1 MKNKI
6 VLILFILFFCVSAL
20 LFTKIKYQENILVMV
35 PSSLSDQIELLQKT
49 PFSNK
54 LFVVVTAPDTDSLN
68 SAVETVKDKMKDCPQ
83 ISESQKI
90 DKDFVLSYYYNLPY
104 LWTEQIEQQVSNL
117 ITKESLQET
126 SENNVMLLFSPEGN
140 FFKDIVPSDPIGIVP
155 VILENFKKLNFAGQ
169 NLDFTNGYFTDDKN
183 NTALLLYNTNN
194 NEFDRSQAD
203 KIINYIKDINGSL
216 TEDCRVFSLGAA
228 RYTQENNSII
238 VNDVKKILI
247 ISILLIFLVFL
258 VFVKDKY
265 AIFVYTVPLLV
276 LIPSAAFT
284 FLKFGFLSGITLGFG
299 SILMGLAVDYSVYV
313 YYSFKSSNENIKK
326 SEILKKVS
334 KPIILSGLTSIMS
347 FLVLYFCDIILFKQL
362 AYFAVFGLI
371 YAVLIAILLAPIFY
385 KVQNKQTAEIKLPE
399 SINCK
404 FSIILIIL
412 IVCLGLISLKFVK
425 TDFSFESLNSV
436 SKQCLQDRKLF
447 DEFVGYDNNT
457 KSMLFV
463 GGKNKEEILS
473 LSKKISDFD
482 ILNFVPSKEQEEQ
495 NLSRWKQ
502 FWTEKKILELKKEI
516 NSYYEQYGIDTNI
529 FNKFYNFLETAHG
542 ENVKEFDITTMY
554 NPFIKF
560 KNKEYIMYFV
570 EQDFKLPQEFK
581 DNKDVVLLSQKEL
594 QNALSHKTIKT
605 ISAVTLFI
613 MFLDFILL
621 TFSFK
626 NIKLALAS
634 FIPILVSVSTFIIL
648 SSVFSV
654 KLNLFSLFCLPLI
667 IGLSVDYV
675 IFMVHQYTKSKTLY
689 PSMAVVV
696 AALSSLAGFGSLIFA
711 NHTVLFSMGFALS
724 IGIIVS
730 GFVSVYF
737 MPNIIKRVIKVLPL
751 FLIFFLVSCSSTAK
765 ASDVA
770 ETKEV
775 LSQQVEQA
783 TETEYYQGEI
793 DGKLFFTAAI
803 NKIDDQHY
811 KVITLNE
818 FGKQLFDMKVTSD
831 TVDTNYKTR
840 AIPKQTIRKLG
851 RFYIAFLF
859 YRNTLTATTQEDN
872 KILYNNED
880 KTISFWSQN
889 ELGN

>member
-6 VLILFILFFCVSAL
+6 ILILFILFFCVSAF

-35 PSSLSDQIELLQKT
+35 PSSLADQIELLQQT

-54 LFVVVTAPDTDSLN
+54 LFVVVSAPDTDTLN
-68 SAVETVKDKMKDCPQ
+68 SAVETVKDKLKDCPQ
-83 ISESQKI
+83 ISESQKT
-90 DKDFVLSYYYNLPY
+90 DKDFILSYYYNLPY
-104 LWTEQIEQQVSNL
+104 LWTQQLQEQVESL
-117 ITKESLQET
+117 MTKESLQET
-126 SENNVMLLFSPEGN
+126 NENNVMLLFSPEGN
-140 FFKDIVPSDPIGIVP
+140 FFKDIVPVDPVGIVP

-203 KIINYIKDINGSL
+203 KIINCIKDINGSL
-216 TEDCRVFSLGAA
+216 PQDCRVFSLGAA

-247 ISILLIFLVFL
+247 ISILLIFLVFVVL
-258 VFVKDKY
+258 VKDKY

-313 YYSFKSSNENIKK
+313 YYSFKSSNKDIKK

-347 FLVLYFCDIILFKQL
+347 FFVLYFCDIILFKQL

-371 YAVLIAILLAPIFY
+371 YAVLIAIFLAPIFY
-385 KVQNKQTAEIKLPE
+385 KVQNKQTTEIKLPE

-404 FSIILIIL
+404 ISIILIIL
-412 IVCLGLISLKFVK
+412 IVCLGLISLKFIK
-425 TDFSFESLNSV
+425 TDFSLESLNSV
-436 SKQCLQDRKLF
+436 SKQCLQDRKMF
-447 DEFVGYDNNT
+447 DEFVGYDTDT

-463 GGKNKEEILS
+463 GGENKEEILS
-473 LSKKISDFD
+473 LSNKISKFD
-482 ILNFVPSKEQEEQ
+482 ILNFFPTKQQKEQ
-495 NLSRWKQ
+495 NLNRWKQ
-502 FWTEKKILELKKEI
+502 FWNRERISKLKKDI
-516 NSYYEQYGIDTNI
+516 NSFYEQYGIDTSI
-529 FNKFYNFLETAHG
+529 FNKFYNFLETAQR
-542 ENVKEFDITTMY
+542 EDVKEFDITPMY

-570 EQDFKLPQEFK
+570 EQDFKLSQEFK
-581 DNKDVVLLSQKEL
+581 DNKNIVLLSQKEL
-594 QNALSHKTIKT
+594 QHALSDKTIKT
-605 ISAVTLFI
+605 ISAVTILI

-626 NIKLALAS
+626 NIKLALVS
-634 FIPILVSVSTFIIL
+634 FIPILVSVSTFSIL
-648 SSVFSV
+648 SALFSV

-675 IFMVHQYTKSKTLY
+675 IFIVHQYTKSKTLY

-724 IGIIVS
+724 VGIIVS
-730 GFVSVYF
+730 GFVSVYV
-737 MPNIIKRVIKVLPL
+737 MPNIIKKAVKVLPL
-751 FLIFFLVSCSSTAK
+751 FLIMFLVGCSSTAK
-765 ASDVA
+765 ANDVP

-775 LSQQVEQA
+775 VSQQVEQA
-783 TETEYYQGEI
+783 IETEYYQGEV

-840 AIPKQTIRKLG
+840 AIPKQTIRKLA
-851 RFYIAFLF
+851 RFYISFLF
-859 YRNTLTATTQEDN
+859 YRNTLTATAQDN

>member
-6 VLILFILFFCVSAL
+6 ILTLFILFFCVSAF
-20 LFTKIKYQENILVMV
+20 LFAKIKYQENILVMV
-35 PSSLSDQIELLQKT
+35 PSSLTDQIELLQQT

-54 LFVVVTAPDTDSLN
+54 LFVVVSADDTDDLN
-68 SAVETVKDKMKDCPQ
+68 SAVETVKEKLKDCPQ
-83 ISESQKI
+83 ISENQNI
-90 DKDFVLSYYYNLPY
+90 DKDFILSYYYNLPY
-104 LWTEQIEQQVSNL
+104 LWTEKLEQQVASL
-117 ITKESLQET
+117 ITKQNLQET
-126 SENNVMLLFSPEGN
+126 NENNVMILFSSQGG
-140 FFKDIVPSDPIGIVP
+140 FFKDIIPADPVGIVP
-155 VILENFKKLNFAGQ
+155 VILENFRKLNFAGQ
-169 NLDFTNGYFTDDKN
+169 NLDFTNGYFTNDKN
-183 NTALLLYNTNN
+183 NKALLLYNTNKT
-194 NEFDRSQAD
+194 EFDRTQAD

-216 TEDCRVFSLGAA
+216 PEGCNVFSLGAA

-258 VFVKDKY
+258 VLVRDKH
-265 AIFVYTVPLLV
+265 AIFVYVVPILV
-276 LIPSAAFT
+276 LIPAAAFT

-313 YYSFKSSNENIKK
+313 YYSFKSSNEDIKK

-371 YAVLIAILLAPIFY
+371 YAVLIAIFLAPIFY
-385 KVQNKQTAEIKLPE
+385 KVQNKQTVSIKLPE
-399 SINCK
+399 SINYK
-404 FSIILIIL
+404 FSVILIIL
-412 IVCLGLISLKFVK
+412 VVVLGAVSLKFIK
-425 TDFSFESLNSV
+425 TDFSLESLNSV
-436 SKQCLQDRKLF
+436 SKQCLQDRKMF
-447 DEFVGYDNNT
+447 DDFVGYDTDT

-463 GGKNKEEILS
+463 GGQTKEEILS
-473 LSKKISDFD
+473 LSNKISNFD
-482 ILNFVPSKEQEEQ
+482 ILDFMPTKEQQEQ
-495 NLSRWKQ
+495 NLNRWKN
-502 FWTEKKILELKKEI
+502 FWTKERISELKKDI
-516 NSYYEQYGIDTNI
+516 NSYYAHYGINANI
-529 FNKFYNFLETAHG
+529 FNKFYSFLETAQSPK
-542 ENVKEFDITTMY
+542 NVEEFDVTTIY

-560 KNKEYIMYFV
+560 KDKEYIIHFV
-570 EQDFKLPQEFK
+570 DDGFVIPQEFK
-581 DNKDVVLLSQKEL
+581 DNKNIVLLSQKDL
-594 QNALSHKTIKT
+594 QNALSNKTVKT
-605 ISAVTLFI
+605 ISVVTLFI
-613 MFLDFILL
+613 ILLDFILL

-626 NIKLALAS
+626 NIKLALVS
-634 FIPILVSVSTFIIL
+634 FIPILVSISTFIIL
-648 SSVFSV
+648 SSVFSI

-675 IFMVHQYTKSKTLY
+675 IFIVHQHTKSKTLY

-696 AALSSLAGFGSLIFA
+696 AALSSLAGFGSLVFA

-724 IGIIVS
+724 VGIIVS
-730 GFVSVYF
+730 GFVSVYV
-737 MPNIIKRVIKVLPL
+737 MPNIIKKVLKVLPL
-751 FLIFFLVSCSSTAK
+751 FLIMFLVGCSSTAK
-765 ASDVA
+765 ANDVP

-775 LSQQVEQA
+775 VSAQVEKA
-783 TETEYYQGEI
+783 METEYYQGEM

-831 TVDTNYKTR
+831 TVDTNYKNR

-859 YRNTLTATTQEDN
+859 YRNTLTATTQDN
-872 KILYNNED
+872 KILYNNDD
-880 KTISFWSQN
+880 KTITFWSQD
-889 ELGN
+889 EFGN

>member
-6 VLILFILFFCVSAL
+6 ILILFILFFCVSAF

-35 PSSLSDQIELLQKT
+35 PSSLADQIELLQQT

-54 LFVVVTAPDTDSLN
+54 LFVVVSAPDTDSLN
-68 SAVETVKDKMKDCPQ
+68 SAVETVKDKLKDCPQ
-83 ISESQKI
+83 ISESQKT

-104 LWTEQIEQQVSNL
+104 LWTEQLEQQVSNL
-117 ITKESLQET
+117 MTKENLRET
-126 SENNVMLLFSPEGN
+126 NENNVMLLFSPEGN
-140 FFKDIVPSDPIGIVP
+140 FFKDIIPSDPVGIVP

-169 NLDFTNGYFTDDKN
+169 NLDFTNGYFTDDKS

-203 KIINYIKDINGSL
+203 KIINCIKDINGSL
-216 TEDCRVFSLGAA
+216 PQDCRVFSLGAA

-247 ISILLIFLVFL
+247 ISILLIFLVFVVL
-258 VFVKDKY
+258 VKDKY

-313 YYSFKSSNENIKK
+313 YYSFKSSNKDIKK

-334 KPIILSGLTSIMS
+334 KPIMLSGLTSIMS

-385 KVQNKQTAEIKLPE
+385 KLQNKQTTEIKLPE

-412 IVCLGLISLKFVK
+412 IVVLGLISLKFIK
-425 TDFSFESLNSV
+425 TDFSLESLNSV
-436 SKQCLQDRKLF
+436 SKQCLQDRKMF
-447 DEFVGYDNNT
+447 DEFVGYDTNT

-463 GGKNKEEILS
+463 GGETKEEILS
-473 LSKKISDFD
+473 LSNKISNFD
-482 ILNFVPSKEQEEQ
+482 ILNFVPSKEQKEQ
-495 NLSRWKQ
+495 NLNRWKQ
-502 FWTEKKILELKKEI
+502 FWNRERISELKKDI
-516 NSYYEQYGIDTNI
+516 NSFYEQYGIDTNI
-529 FNKFYNFLETAHG
+529 FNQFYNFLETAQG
-542 ENVKEFDITTMY
+542 SKDVKEFDITTMY

-560 KNKEYIMYFV
+560 KNKEYMIHFV
-570 EQDFKLPQEFK
+570 EEGFTLPQEFK
-581 DNKDVVLLSQKEL
+581 DNKNIVLLSQKEL
-594 QNALSHKTIKT
+594 QYALSDKTIKT
-605 ISAVTLFI
+605 IFFVTLFI
-613 MFLDFILL
+613 LLLDFFLL

-626 NIKLALAS
+626 NIKLALVS

-675 IFMVHQYTKSKTLY
+675 IFIVHQYTKSKTLY

-724 IGIIVS
+724 VGIIVS
-730 GFVSVYF
+730 GFVSVYV
-737 MPNIIKRVIKVLPL
+737 MPNIIKKVIKILPI
-751 FLIFFLVSCSSTAK
+751 FLIALFTGCSSVPKTNSVDTEQNIQAI
-765 ASDVA
+765 
-770 ETKEV
+770 ET
-775 LSQQVEQA
+775 Q
-783 TETEYYQGEI
+783 YYQGEM
-793 DGKLFFTAAI
+793 DDKLFFTAAI
-803 NKIDDQHY
+803 NKISDKEY
-811 KVITLNE
+811 RVITLNE
-818 FGKQLFDMKVTSD
+818 LGTKMLDTTLTCD
-831 TVDTNYKTR
+831 TVNTHYK
-840 AIPKQTIRKLG
+840 IKFLPKTTADKLS
-851 RFYIAFLF
+851 RFYITFLF
-859 YRNTLTATTQEDN
+859 HKEYLIGSMQDN

-889 ELGN
+889 EFGN

>member
-6 VLILFILFFCVSAL
+6 ILSLFILFFCVSL
-20 LFTKIKYQENILVMV
+20 FLFTKIKYQENILVMV
-35 PSSLSDQIELLQKT
+35 PLSLADQIELLQQT

-54 LFVVVTAPDTDSLN
+54 LFVVVSAPDTDTLN
-68 SAVETVKDKMKDCPQ
+68 SAVETVKDKLKDCSG
-83 ISESQKI
+83 ISESQKT
-90 DKDFVLSYYYNLPY
+90 DKNFILSYYYNLPY
-104 LWTEQIEQQVSNL
+104 LWTEQAEQQVSTL
-117 ITKESLQET
+117 ITKENLQET

-140 FFKDIVPSDPIGIVP
+140 FFKDIVPADPVGIVP

-169 NLDFTNGYFTDDKN
+169 NLDFTNGYFTNDKN

-203 KIINYIKDINGSL
+203 KIINYIKDINCSL
-216 TEDCRVFSLGAA
+216 PQDCNVFSLGAA

-247 ISILLIFLVFL
+247 ISILLIFFVFVVL
-258 VFVKDKY
+258 VKDKY
-265 AIFVYTVPLLV
+265 AIFVYAVPLLV

-313 YYSFKSSNENIKK
+313 YYSFKSSNKDIKK

-371 YAVLIAILLAPIFY
+371 YAVLIAMFLAPIFY
-385 KVQNKQTAEIKLPE
+385 KVQNKQTVTIKLPE

-412 IVCLGLISLKFVK
+412 IICLGLISLKFIK
-425 TDFSFESLNSV
+425 TDFSLESLNSV
-436 SKQCLQDRKLF
+436 SKQCLQDRKTF
-447 DEFVGYDNNT
+447 DEFVGYDTNT

-463 GGKNKEEILS
+463 GGESKEEILS
-473 LSKKISDFD
+473 LSNKISNFD
-482 ILNFVPSKEQEEQ
+482 ILNFVPSKEQKEQ
-495 NLSRWKQ
+495 NLNRWKQ
-502 FWTEKKILELKKEI
+502 FWNRERISKLKKDI
-516 NSYYEQYGIDTNI
+516 NSFYKQYGIDTNI
-529 FNKFYNFLETAHG
+529 FNQFYNFLETAQG
-542 ENVKEFDITTMY
+542 PKDVKEFDITTMY

-560 KNKEYIMYFV
+560 KDKEYMIHFV
-570 EQDFKLPQEFK
+570 DDGFIIPQEFK
-581 DNKDVVLLSQKEL
+581 DNKNIVLLSQKEL
-594 QNALSHKTIKT
+594 QNALSDKTIKT
-605 ISAVTLFI
+605 IFFVTLFI
-613 MFLDFILL
+613 LLSDFFLL

-626 NIKLALAS
+626 NVKLALVS

-675 IFMVHQYTKSKTLY
+675 IFIVHQYTKSKTLY
-689 PSMAVVV
+689 PSVAVVV

-711 NHTVLFSMGFALS
+711 DHTVLFSMGFALS
-724 IGIIVS
+724 VGIIVS
-730 GFVSVYF
+730 GFVSVYV
-737 MPNIIKRVIKVLPL
+737 MPNIIKKVIKILPVFL
-751 FLIFFLVSCSSTAK
+751 TAFLIGCSSVPKTNNVNTEQNIQAI
-765 ASDVA
+765 
-770 ETKEV
+770 ET
-775 LSQQVEQA
+775 Q
-783 TETEYYQGEI
+783 YYQGEM
-793 DGKLFFTAAI
+793 DDRLFFTAAI
-803 NKIDDQHY
+803 NKISNQEY
-811 KVITLNE
+811 RIITLNE
-818 FGKQLFDMKVTSD
+818 LGTKLLDVTVTSD
-831 TVDTNYKTR
+831 TINIHYK
-840 AIPKQTIRKLG
+840 IKFLPKTTADKLS
-851 RFYIAFLF
+851 RFYITFLF
-859 YRNTLTATTQEDN
+859 HKEYLISNMQDN
-872 KILYNNED
+872 KILYNNKD

-889 ELGN
+889 EFGN

>member
-6 VLILFILFFCVSAL
+6 VLILFILFFCVSVF

-35 PSSLSDQIELLQKT
+35 PSSLADQIELLQQT

-54 LFVVVTAPDTDSLN
+54 LFVVVSAPDTDSLN
-68 SAVETVKDKMKDCPQ
+68 FAVETVKDKLKDCPQ

-104 LWTEQIEQQVSNL
+104 LWTEQLQEQVLNL
-117 ITKESLQET
+117 MTKESLQET
-126 SENNVMLLFSPEGN
+126 NENNLMLLFSPEGN
-140 FFKDIVPSDPIGIVP
+140 FFKDIIPSDPVGIVP

-169 NLDFTNGYFTDDKN
+169 NLDFTNGYFTNDKN
-183 NTALLLYNTNN
+183 DTALLLYNTNH

-203 KIINYIKDINGSL
+203 KIITYINDVNGSL
-216 TEDCRVFSLGAA
+216 PQGCRVFSLGAT

-247 ISILLIFLVFL
+247 ISILLIFLVFVVL
-258 VFVKDKY
+258 VKDKY

-299 SILMGLAVDYSVYV
+299 SILMGLAVDYSIYV
-313 YYSFKSSNENIKK
+313 YYSFKSSNENTEK

-371 YAVLIAILLAPIFY
+371 YAVLIAILLAPMFY
-385 KVQNKQTAEIKLPE
+385 KRQNKQTAEIKLPK
-399 SINCK
+399 SINYK
-404 FSIILIIL
+404 FSIILIVL
-412 IVCLGLISLKFVK
+412 IVVCGAVSLKFIK
-425 TDFSFESLNSV
+425 TDFSLESLNSV

-463 GGKNKEEILS
+463 GGENKEEILS

-482 ILNFVPSKEQEEQ
+482 ILNFVPSKEQQEQ
-495 NLSRWKQ
+495 NFNRWKQ
-502 FWTEKKILELKKEI
+502 FWNEEKILQIKKDI

-529 FNKFYNFLETAHG
+529 FNDFYTFLETAEKPKG
-542 ENVKEFDITTMY
+542 VKDFDVTTIY

-570 EQDFKLPQEFK
+570 EKDFKLPQEFK
-581 DNKDVVLLSQKEL
+581 ENKDVVLLSQREL
-594 QNALSHKTIKT
+594 QNELSDKTIKT
-605 ISAVTLFI
+605 ISVVTLFI

-626 NIKLALAS
+626 NIKLALVS
-634 FIPILVSVSTFIIL
+634 FVPILVSISTFTIL
-648 SSVFSV
+648 SSLFSV

-675 IFMVHQYTKSKTLY
+675 IFIVHQHTKSKTLY
-689 PSMAVVV
+689 PSMAVAV
-696 AALSSLAGFGSLIFA
+696 AALSSLAGFGSLVFA

-724 IGIIVS
+724 VGIIVS
-730 GFVSVYF
+730 GFVSVYV
-737 MPNIIKRVIKVLPL
+737 MPNIIKKVVKVLPL
-751 FLIFFLVSCSSTAK
+751 FLIMFLAGCSSTAT
-765 ASDVA
+765 ANDVPEA
-770 ETKEV
+770 KEV
-775 LSQQVEQA
+775 VAQQVEQA
-783 TETEYYQGEI
+783 VETEYYQGEV
-793 DGKLFFTAAI
+793 DGKLFFTAAV

-831 TVDTNYKTR
+831 AVDTNYKTR
-840 AIPKQTIRKLG
+840 AIPKQTIRKLA
-851 RFYIAFLF
+851 RFYISFLF
-859 YRNTLTATTQEDN
+859 YRNTLTTTTQDD

>member
-6 VLILFILFFCVSAL
+6 ILILFILFFCVSAF

-35 PSSLSDQIELLQKT
+35 PSSLTDQIELLQQT

-54 LFVVVTAPDTDSLN
+54 LFVVVSAPDTDTLN
-68 SAVETVKDKMKDCPQ
+68 SAVETVKDKLKDCPQ
-83 ISESQKI
+83 ISESQKT
-90 DKDFVLSYYYNLPY
+90 DKDFILSYYYNLPY
-104 LWTEQIEQQVSNL
+104 LWTRQLQEQVESL
-117 ITKESLQET
+117 MTKESLQET
-126 SENNVMLLFSPEGN
+126 NENNVMLLFSPEGN
-140 FFKDIVPSDPIGIVP
+140 FFKDIVPSDPVGIVP

-216 TEDCRVFSLGAA
+216 PQGCRVFSLGAA
-228 RYTQENNSII
+228 RYTQENNGII

-247 ISILLIFLVFL
+247 ISILLIFLVFVVL
-258 VFVKDKY
+258 VKDKY

-313 YYSFKSSNENIKK
+313 YYSFKSSNKGIEK

-334 KPIILSGLTSIMS
+334 KPIMLSGLTSIMS

-385 KVQNKQTAEIKLPE
+385 KVQNKQTTEIKLPE

-412 IVCLGLISLKFVK
+412 IVCLGLISLKFIK
-425 TDFSFESLNSV
+425 TDFSLESLNSV
-436 SKQCLQDRKLF
+436 SKQCLQDRKMF
-447 DEFVGYDNNT
+447 DEFIGYDTDT

-463 GGKNKEEILS
+463 GGETKEEILS
-473 LSKKISDFD
+473 LSNKISKFD
-482 ILNFVPSKEQEEQ
+482 ILNFIPSKQQKEQ
-495 NLSRWKQ
+495 NLNRWKQ
-502 FWTEKKILELKKEI
+502 FWNRERISKLKKDI
-516 NSYYEQYGIDTNI
+516 NSFYEHYGIDTKI
-529 FNKFYNFLETAHG
+529 FNQFYNFLETAQG
-542 ENVKEFDITTMY
+542 PKDVKEFDITTMY

-560 KNKEYIMYFV
+560 KNKEYMIHFV
-570 EQDFKLPQEFK
+570 DDGFTIPQEFK
-581 DNKDVVLLSQKEL
+581 DNKNIVLLSQKEL
-594 QNALSHKTIKT
+594 QHALSDKTIKT
-605 ISAVTLFI
+605 IFFVTLFI
-613 MFLDFILL
+613 LLLDFFLL

-626 NIKLALAS
+626 SIKLALVS

-675 IFMVHQYTKSKTLY
+675 IFIVHQYTKSKTLY

-724 IGIIVS
+724 VGIIVS
-730 GFVSVYF
+730 GFVSVYV
-737 MPNIIKRVIKVLPL
+737 MPNIIKKVTKILPIFL
-751 FLIFFLVSCSSTAK
+751 TAFLIGCSSVPKTNSVNTEQNIQAI
-765 ASDVA
+765 
-770 ETKEV
+770 ET
-775 LSQQVEQA
+775 Q
-783 TETEYYQGEI
+783 YYQGEME
-793 DGKLFFTAAI
+793 DKLFFTAAI
-803 NKIDDQHY
+803 NKISDKEY
-811 KVITLNE
+811 RVITLNE
-818 FGKQLFDMKVTSD
+818 LGTKMLD
-831 TVDTNYKTR
+831 TTLTCDTINTHYK
-840 AIPKQTIRKLG
+840 IKFLPKTTADKLS
-851 RFYIAFLF
+851 RFYITFLF
-859 YRNTLTATTQEDN
+859 HKEYLISSMQDS

>member
-6 VLILFILFFCVSAL
+6 ILILFILFFCASAF

-35 PSSLSDQIELLQKT
+35 PSSLADQIELLQQT

-54 LFVVVTAPDTDSLN
+54 LFVVVSAPDTDTLN
-68 SAVETVKDKMKDCPQ
+68 SAVETVKDKLKDCPQ
-83 ISESQKI
+83 ISESQKT
-90 DKDFVLSYYYNLPY
+90 DKDFILSYYYNLPY
-104 LWTEQIEQQVSNL
+104 LWTQQLQEQVESL
-117 ITKESLQET
+117 MTKESLQET
-126 SENNVMLLFSPEGN
+126 NENNVMLLFSPEGN
-140 FFKDIVPSDPIGIVP
+140 FFKDIVPSDPVGIVP

-194 NEFDRSQAD
+194 NEFNRSQAD

-216 TEDCRVFSLGAA
+216 PQDCRVFSLGAA

-238 VNDVKKILI
+238 VNDVKRILI
-247 ISILLIFLVFL
+247 ISILLIFLVFVVL
-258 VFVKDKY
+258 VKDKY

-313 YYSFKSSNENIKK
+313 YYSFKSSNKDIKK

-347 FLVLYFCDIILFKQL
+347 FLVMYFCDIILFKQL

-385 KVQNKQTAEIKLPE
+385 KVQNKQTTEIKLPE

-404 FSIILIIL
+404 ISIILIIL
-412 IVCLGLISLKFVK
+412 IVCLGLISLKFIK
-425 TDFSFESLNSV
+425 TDFSLESLNSV
-436 SKQCLQDRKLF
+436 SKQCLQDRKMF
-447 DEFVGYDNNT
+447 DEFVGYDTNT

-463 GGKNKEEILS
+463 GGENKEEILS
-473 LSKKISDFD
+473 VSNKISDFD
-482 ILNFVPSKEQEEQ
+482 ILNFIPAKHQQEQ
-495 NLSRWKQ
+495 NLSRWKN
-502 FWTEKKILELKKEI
+502 FWTKERISEIKKEI
-516 NSYYEQYGIDTNI
+516 NSFYEQYGIDTNI
-529 FNKFYNFLETAHG
+529 FNQFYNFLETAQG
-542 ENVKEFDITTMY
+542 PKDVKEFDITTMY

-560 KNKEYIMYFV
+560 KNKEYMIHFV
-570 EQDFKLPQEFK
+570 DDGFIIPQEFK
-581 DNKDVVLLSQKEL
+581 DNKNIVLLSQKEL
-594 QNALSHKTIKT
+594 QHALSDKTIKT
-605 ISAVTLFI
+605 IFFVTLFI
-613 MFLDFILL
+613 LLLDFFLL

-626 NIKLALAS
+626 NIKLALVS

-675 IFMVHQYTKSKTLY
+675 IFIVHQYTKSKTLY

-724 IGIIVS
+724 VGIIVS
-730 GFVSVYF
+730 GFVSVYV
-737 MPNIIKRVIKVLPL
+737 MPNIIKKVTKILPIFL
-751 FLIFFLVSCSSTAK
+751 MAFLIGCSSVPKTNSINTEQNIQAI
-765 ASDVA
+765 
-770 ETKEV
+770 ET
-775 LSQQVEQA
+775 Q
-783 TETEYYQGEI
+783 YYQGEM
-793 DGKLFFTAAI
+793 DDKLFFTAAI
-803 NKIDDQHY
+803 NKISDKEY
-811 KVITLNE
+811 RVITLNE
-818 FGKQLFDMKVTSD
+818 LGTKMLDTTLTCD
-831 TVDTNYKTR
+831 TVNTHYK
-840 AIPKQTIRKLG
+840 IKFLPKTTADKLS
-851 RFYIAFLF
+851 RFYITFLF
-859 YRNTLTATTQEDN
+859 HKEYLISSMQDS

-880 KTISFWSQN
+880 KTIYFWSQN

>member
-6 VLILFILFFCVSAL
+6 VLILFILFFCVSAF
-20 LFTKIKYQENILVMV
+20 LFAKIKYQENILVMV
-35 PSSLSDQIELLQKT
+35 PSSLTDQIELLQQT

-54 LFVVVTAPDTDSLN
+54 LFVVVSAPDTDTLN
-68 SAVETVKDKMKDCPQ
+68 SAVETVKDKLKDCPQ
-83 ISESQKI
+83 ISESQKT

-104 LWTEQIEQQVSNL
+104 LWTEQLEQQVSNL
-117 ITKESLQET
+117 MTKENLRET
-126 SENNVMLLFSPEGN
+126 NENNVMLLFSPEGN
-140 FFKDIVPSDPIGIVP
+140 FFKDIIPSDPVGIVP

-169 NLDFTNGYFTDDKN
+169 NLDFTNGYFTNDKN

-203 KIINYIKDINGSL
+203 KIINCIKDINGSL
-216 TEDCRVFSLGAA
+216 PQDCRVFSLGAA

-247 ISILLIFLVFL
+247 ISILLIFLVFVVL
-258 VFVKDKY
+258 VKDKY

-313 YYSFKSSNENIKK
+313 YYSFKSSNKDIKK

-334 KPIILSGLTSIMS
+334 KPIMLSGLTSIMS

-385 KVQNKQTAEIKLPE
+385 KLQNKQTTEIKLPE

-412 IVCLGLISLKFVK
+412 IVVLGLISLKFIK
-425 TDFSFESLNSV
+425 TDFSLESLNSV
-436 SKQCLQDRKLF
+436 SKQCLQDRKMF
-447 DEFVGYDNNT
+447 DEFVGYDTNT

-463 GGKNKEEILS
+463 GGEAKEEILS
-473 LSKKISDFD
+473 LSNKISNFD
-482 ILNFVPSKEQEEQ
+482 ILNFVPSKEQKEQ
-495 NLSRWKQ
+495 NLNRWKQ
-502 FWTEKKILELKKEI
+502 FWNRERISKLKKDI
-516 NSYYEQYGIDTNI
+516 NSFYEQYGIDTNI
-529 FNKFYNFLETAHG
+529 FNQFYNFLETAQG
-542 ENVKEFDITTMY
+542 PKDVKEFDITTMY

-560 KNKEYIMYFV
+560 KNKEYMIHFV
-570 EQDFKLPQEFK
+570 EEGFTLPQEFK
-581 DNKDVVLLSQKEL
+581 DNKNIVLLSQKEL
-594 QNALSHKTIKT
+594 QYALSDKTIKT
-605 ISAVTLFI
+605 IFFVTLFI
-613 MFLDFILL
+613 LLLDFFLL

-626 NIKLALAS
+626 NIKLALVS

-675 IFMVHQYTKSKTLY
+675 IFIVHQYTKSKTLY

-724 IGIIVS
+724 VGIIVS
-730 GFVSVYF
+730 GFVSVYV
-737 MPNIIKRVIKVLPL
+737 MPNIIKKVTKILPVFL
-751 FLIFFLVSCSSTAK
+751 MVFLIGCSSVPKTNSVDTKQNIQAI
-765 ASDVA
+765 
-770 ETKEV
+770 ET
-775 LSQQVEQA
+775 Q
-783 TETEYYQGEI
+783 YYQGEM
-793 DGKLFFTAAI
+793 DDKLFFTAAI
-803 NKIDDQHY
+803 NKINDKEY
-811 KVITLNE
+811 RVITLNE
-818 FGKQLFDMKVTSD
+818 LGTKMLD
-831 TVDTNYKTR
+831 TTLTCDTINTHYK
-840 AIPKQTIRKLG
+840 IKFLPKTTADKLS
-851 RFYIAFLF
+851 RFYITFLF
-859 YRNTLTATTQEDN
+859 HKDYLISSMQDN

-889 ELGN
+889 EFGN

>member
-6 VLILFILFFCVSAL
+6 ILSLFILFFCVSL
-20 LFTKIKYQENILVMV
+20 FLFTKIKYQENILVMV
-35 PSSLSDQIELLQKT
+35 PSSLADQIELLQQT

-54 LFVVVTAPDTDSLN
+54 LFVVVSAPDTDTLN
-68 SAVETVKDKMKDCPQ
+68 SAVETVKDKLKDCSG
-83 ISESQKI
+83 ISESQKT
-90 DKDFVLSYYYNLPY
+90 DKNFILSYYYNLPY
-104 LWTEQIEQQVSNL
+104 LWTEQAEQQVSNL
-117 ITKESLQET
+117 ITKENLQET

-140 FFKDIVPSDPIGIVP
+140 FFKDIIPSDPVGIVP
-155 VILENFKKLNFAGQ
+155 VILENFRKLNFAGR
-169 NLDFTNGYFTDDKN
+169 NLDFTNGYFTNDKN
-183 NTALLLYNTNN
+183 NMALLLYNTNN

-216 TEDCRVFSLGAA
+216 PEGCNVFSLGAA

-258 VFVKDKY
+258 VLVKDKY

-313 YYSFKSSNENIKK
+313 YYSFKSSNDNIKK

-385 KVQNKQTAEIKLPE
+385 KIQNKKTAEIKLPE
-399 SINCK
+399 SINYK

-412 IVCLGLISLKFVK
+412 IVGLGLLSLKFIK
-425 TDFSFESLNSV
+425 TDFSLESLNSV
-436 SKQCLQDRKLF
+436 SKQCLQDRKTF
-447 DEFVGYDNNT
+447 DEFVGYDTDT

-463 GGKNKEEILS
+463 GGENKEEILS
-473 LSKKISDFD
+473 LSEKISNFD
-482 ILNFVPSKEQEEQ
+482 ILNFVPAKEQKEQ
-495 NLSRWKQ
+495 NLNRWKQ
-502 FWTEKKILELKKEI
+502 FWTEKKISEIKKEI
-516 NSYYEQYGIDTNI
+516 NSYYEKYGIDTSI
-529 FNKFYNFLETAHG
+529 FNQFYNFLETAQAPK
-542 ENVKEFDITTMY
+542 NVKEFDITTIY
-554 NPFIKF
+554 NPFIEF
-560 KNKEYIMYFV
+560 KNKKYMIHFV
-570 EQDFKLPQEFK
+570 EDGFTVPQEFK
-581 DNKDVVLLSQKEL
+581 DNKNIILLSQKEL
-594 QNALSHKTIKT
+594 QNALSDKTIKT
-605 ISAVTLFI
+605 IFFVTLFI
-613 MFLDFILL
+613 LLLDFLLL

-626 NIKLALAS
+626 NVKLALVS

-648 SSVFSV
+648 SSLFSV

-675 IFMVHQYTKSKTLY
+675 IFIVHQHTKSKTLY

-711 NHTVLFSMGFALS
+711 NHKVLFSMGFALS
-724 IGIIVS
+724 VGIIVS
-730 GFVSVYF
+730 GFVSVYV
-737 MPNIIKRVIKVLPL
+737 MPNIIKKVTKILPI
-751 FLIFFLVSCSSTAK
+751 FLIVLFMGC
-765 ASDVA
+765 ASAPKTNNVDS
-770 ETKEV
+770 E
-775 LSQQVEQA
+775 QNIQA
-783 TETEYYQGEI
+783 TETEYYQGEM
-793 DGKLFFTAAI
+793 DDKLFFTAAI
-803 NKIDDQHY
+803 NKISDQEY
-811 KVITLNE
+811 RIITLNE
-818 FGKQLFDMKVTSD
+818 LGTKLLDVTVTSD
-831 TVDTNYKTR
+831 TVNIHYK
-840 AIPKQTIRKLG
+840 IKFLPKTTANKLS
-851 RFYIAFLF
+851 RFYITFIFHKDYLIT
-859 YRNTLTATTQEDN
+859 NMQDN
-872 KILYNNED
+872 KILYNNKD

-889 ELGN
+889 EFGN

>member
-6 VLILFILFFCVSAL
+6 ILSLFILFFCVSL
-20 LFTKIKYQENILVMV
+20 FLFTKIKYQENILVMV
-35 PSSLSDQIELLQKT
+35 PSSLADQIELLQQT

-54 LFVVVTAPDTDSLN
+54 LFVVVSAPDTDTLN
-68 SAVETVKDKMKDCPQ
+68 SAVETVKDKLKDCSG
-83 ISESQKI
+83 ISESQKT
-90 DKDFVLSYYYNLPY
+90 DKNFILSYYYNLPY
-104 LWTEQIEQQVSNL
+104 LWTEQAEQQVSTL
-117 ITKESLQET
+117 ITKENLQET

-140 FFKDIVPSDPIGIVP
+140 FFKDIVPADPVGIVP

-169 NLDFTNGYFTDDKN
+169 NLDFTNGYFTNDKN

-203 KIINYIKDINGSL
+203 KIINYIKDINCSL
-216 TEDCRVFSLGAA
+216 PQDCNVFSLGAT

-247 ISILLIFLVFL
+247 ISILLIFFVFVVL
-258 VFVKDKY
+258 VKDKY
-265 AIFVYTVPLLV
+265 AIFVYAVPLLV

-313 YYSFKSSNENIKK
+313 YYSFKSSNKDIKK

-371 YAVLIAILLAPIFY
+371 YAVLIAIFLAPIFY
-385 KVQNKQTAEIKLPE
+385 KVQNKQTVTIKLPE

-412 IVCLGLISLKFVK
+412 IICLGLISLKFIK
-425 TDFSFESLNSV
+425 TDFSLESLNSV
-436 SKQCLQDRKLF
+436 SKQCLQDRKTF
-447 DEFVGYDNNT
+447 DEFVGYDTNT

-463 GGKNKEEILS
+463 GGESKEEILS
-473 LSKKISDFD
+473 LSNKISNFD
-482 ILNFVPSKEQEEQ
+482 ILNFVPSKEQKEQ
-495 NLSRWKQ
+495 NLNRWKQ
-502 FWTEKKILELKKEI
+502 FWNRERISKLKKDI
-516 NSYYEQYGIDTNI
+516 NSFYEQYGIDTNI
-529 FNKFYNFLETAHG
+529 FNQFYNFLETAQG
-542 ENVKEFDITTMY
+542 PKDVKEFDITTMY

-560 KNKEYIMYFV
+560 KDKEYMIHFV
-570 EQDFKLPQEFK
+570 DDGFIIPQEFK
-581 DNKDVVLLSQKEL
+581 DNKNIVLLSQKEL
-594 QNALSHKTIKT
+594 QHALSDKTIKT
-605 ISAVTLFI
+605 IFFVTLFI
-613 MFLDFILL
+613 LLLDFFLL

-626 NIKLALAS
+626 NIKLALVS
-634 FIPILVSVSTFIIL
+634 FIPILVSVSAFIIL
-648 SSVFSV
+648 SSLFSV

-675 IFMVHQYTKSKTLY
+675 IFIVHQYTKSKTLY

-724 IGIIVS
+724 VGIIVS
-730 GFVSVYF
+730 GFVSVYV
-737 MPNIIKRVIKVLPL
+737 MPNIIKKVIKILPI
-751 FLIFFLVSCSSTAK
+751 FLIALFTGCSSVPKTNSVDTEQNIQAI
-765 ASDVA
+765 
-770 ETKEV
+770 ET
-775 LSQQVEQA
+775 Q
-783 TETEYYQGEI
+783 YYQGEM
-793 DGKLFFTAAI
+793 DDRLFFTAAI
-803 NKIDDQHY
+803 NKISNQEY
-811 KVITLNE
+811 RIITLNE
-818 FGKQLFDMKVTSD
+818 LGTKLLDVTVTSD
-831 TVDTNYKTR
+831 TINIHYK
-840 AIPKQTIRKLG
+840 IKFLPKTTADKLS
-851 RFYIAFLF
+851 RFYITFLF
-859 YRNTLTATTQEDN
+859 HKEYLISNMQDN
-872 KILYNNED
+872 KILYNNKD

-889 ELGN
+889 EFGN

>member
-6 VLILFILFFCVSAL
+6 ILILFILFFCVSAF

-35 PSSLSDQIELLQKT
+35 PSSLADQIELLQQT

-54 LFVVVTAPDTDSLN
+54 LFVVVSAPDTDTLN
-68 SAVETVKDKMKDCPQ
+68 SAVETVKDKLKDCPQ
-83 ISESQKI
+83 ISESQKT
-90 DKDFVLSYYYNLPY
+90 DKDFILSYYYNLPY
-104 LWTEQIEQQVSNL
+104 LWTQQLQEQVESL
-117 ITKESLQET
+117 MTKESLQET
-126 SENNVMLLFSPEGN
+126 NENNVMLLFSPEGN
-140 FFKDIVPSDPIGIVP
+140 FFKDIVPADPVGIVP

-216 TEDCRVFSLGAA
+216 TQGCRVFSLGAA

-247 ISILLIFLVFL
+247 ISILLIFLVFVVL
-258 VFVKDKY
+258 VKDKY

-313 YYSFKSSNENIKK
+313 YYSFKSSNKDIKK

-334 KPIILSGLTSIMS
+334 KPIMLSGLTSIMS

-404 FSIILIIL
+404 VSIILIIL
-412 IVCLGLISLKFVK
+412 IVILGLISLKFIK
-425 TDFSFESLNSV
+425 TDFSLESLNSV
-436 SKQCLQDRKLF
+436 SKQCLQDRKMF
-447 DEFVGYDNNT
+447 DEFVGYDTDT

-463 GGKNKEEILS
+463 GGKTKEEILS
-473 LSKKISDFD
+473 LSNKISNFD
-482 ILNFVPSKEQEEQ
+482 ILNFFPTKQQKEQ
-495 NLSRWKQ
+495 NLNRWKQ
-502 FWTEKKILELKKEI
+502 FWNRERISKLKKDI
-516 NSYYEQYGIDTNI
+516 NSFYEQYGIDTNI
-529 FNKFYNFLETAHG
+529 FNQFYNFLETAQG
-542 ENVKEFDITTMY
+542 PKDVKEFDITTMY

-560 KNKEYIMYFV
+560 KNKEYMIHFV
-570 EQDFKLPQEFK
+570 EEGFTLPQEFK
-581 DNKDVVLLSQKEL
+581 DNKNIVLLSQKEL
-594 QNALSHKTIKT
+594 QHALSDKTIKT
-605 ISAVTLFI
+605 IFFVTLFI
-613 MFLDFILL
+613 LLLDFFLL

-626 NIKLALAS
+626 NIKLALVS

-675 IFMVHQYTKSKTLY
+675 IFIVHQYTKSKTLY

-724 IGIIVS
+724 VGIIVS
-730 GFVSVYF
+730 GFVSVYV
-737 MPNIIKRVIKVLPL
+737 MPNIIKKVIKILPI
-751 FLIFFLVSCSSTAK
+751 FLIALFTGCSSVPKINNVDTEQNIQAI
-765 ASDVA
+765 
-770 ETKEV
+770 ET
-775 LSQQVEQA
+775 Q
-783 TETEYYQGEI
+783 YYQGEM
-793 DGKLFFTAAI
+793 DDKLFFTAAI
-803 NKIDDQHY
+803 NKINDKEY
-811 KVITLNE
+811 RVITLNE
-818 FGKQLFDMKVTSD
+818 LGTKMLD
-831 TVDTNYKTR
+831 TTLTCDTINTHYK
-840 AIPKQTIRKLG
+840 IKFLPKTTADKLS
-851 RFYIAFLF
+851 RFYITFLF
-859 YRNTLTATTQEDN
+859 HKEYLISSMQDS